1 MRWLVTL
8 LLLLL
13 PAFASADE
21 EMQLKVRPLLCIID
35 ERTPSCQMSF
45 LVLWRSAETGYYCLH
60 NDFGQAPL
68 RCWIEQRSG
77 ELSDDR
83 TVDTE
88 FRYWIMGDDN
98 DSPLAVA
105 AVEVLQLATDD
116 RRRKRRSRHVW
127 DIL

>member
-45 LVLWRSAETGYYCLH
+45 LE
-60 NDFGQAPL
+60 
-68 RCWIEQRSG
+68 I
-77 ELSDDR
+77 
-83 TVDTE
+83 
-88 FRYWIMGDDN
+88 
-98 DSPLAVA
+98 
-105 AVEVLQLATDD
+105 
-116 RRRKRRSRHVW
+116 
-127 DIL
+127 